1 MSISK
6 LSNLKPLATGGQKEV
21 YLATHDDFGQ
31 VAYKIIKSNTNIF
44 ERTKREI
51 RAVSLLNHPNIPKI
65 YEHNCEQENTDL
77 FIIEEF
83 IDGKTL
89 RQVISLG
96 KRFVIS
102 EIVNFLDVMLDIA
115 VLAESKSLV
124 HRDIKP
130 DNIILDD
137 DNKIWLLDFGIA
149 RHLDLESLTQ
159 TEEPFGLFTLGYAS
173 SEQFRNFKKEIDI
186 RADLFS
192 IGVVVHEMVTGL
204 NFYRKGTDD
213 PLMILKRLEK
223 LSLPPIRIEG
233 DIQFQL
239 STFIKMIGDYRRT
252 RRPRNAKEALD
263 IYNSV
268 KTTLRNI

>member
-1 MSISK
+1 MLDDK
-6 LSNLKPLATGGQKEV
+6 LSNIEPLARGGQKEV
-21 YLATHDDFGQ
+21 YHAIHTDFGR
-31 VAYKIIKSNTNIF
+31 VAYKVIKSGSDIF

-51 RAVSLLNHPNIPKI
+51 RAVSLLDHPNIPKI
-65 YEHNCEQENTDL
+65 YDHNCDQNNGDL
-77 FIIEEF
+77 FIVEEF
-83 IDGKTL
+83 IEGKTL
-89 RQVISLG
+89 RKILSDG
-96 KRFVIS
+96 KRFVIN
-102 EIVNFLDVMLDIA
+102 EITEFLDVMLDIA

-130 DNIILDD
+130 ENIMIDA

-159 TEEPFGLFTLGYAS
+159 TDEPFGLFTLGYAS

-192 IGVVVHEMVTGL
+192 IGVVVHEMLTGL
-204 NFYRKGTDD
+204 NFYRKDTND
-213 PLMILKRLEK
+213 PLMILKRIEK
-223 LSLPPIRIEG
+223 FSLPPLRIEG
-233 DIQFQL
+233 DVQFQL
-239 STFIKMIGDYRRT
+239 STFIRMIGDYRRT